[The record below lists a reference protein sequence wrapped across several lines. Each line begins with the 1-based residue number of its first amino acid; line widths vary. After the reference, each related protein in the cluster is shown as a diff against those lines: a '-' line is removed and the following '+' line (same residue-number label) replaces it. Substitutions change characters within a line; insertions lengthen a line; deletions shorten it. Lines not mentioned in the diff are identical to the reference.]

1 MLPLGRVCKQPLRSL
16 TRICQNSKLSPSELE
31 GVPRSGGGVCC
42 RLGIRGIKGIRGIR
56 GFKGIKGLKSPPFTF
71 HLLSVISLYFVNN
84 FLGGKDVLG
93 TKVVIFVA
101 IFLIVAIC
109 RNVVDATL
117 QQTVS
122 CNHTNIHRF

>member
-1 MLPLGRVCKQPLRSL
+1 MPLARVLKKIP
-16 TRICQNSKLSPSELE
+16 NGE
-31 GVPRSGGGVCC
+31 GKGFK
-42 RLGIRGIKGIRGIR
+42 GIKGIRGIR
-56 GFKGIKGLKSPPFTF
+56 GIKGLKSPPFTF
-71 HLLSVISLYFVNN
+71 RLLSVISLYFVNN

-109 RNVVDATL
+109 RNVANTTL

-122 CNHTNIHRF
+122 CNHTNTYTGFEKLTLKYEKER

>member
-1 MLPLGRVCKQPLRSL
+1 MRIENSARVLKKIP
-16 TRICQNSKLSPSELE
+16 NGDGE
-31 GVPRSGGGVCC
+31 GF
-42 RLGIRGIKGIRGIR
+42 R
-56 GFKGIKGLKSPPFTF
+56 GFRGIKGLKSPPFTF

-122 CNHTNIHRF
+122 CNHTNTYTGFEKLTLKYEKER